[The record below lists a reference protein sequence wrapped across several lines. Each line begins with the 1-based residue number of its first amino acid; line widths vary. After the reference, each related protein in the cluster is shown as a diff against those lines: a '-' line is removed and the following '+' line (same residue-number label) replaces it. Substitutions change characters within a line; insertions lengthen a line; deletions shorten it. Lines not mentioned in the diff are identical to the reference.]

1 MAAREGGGKGGVKE
15 GEAMTAN
22 KIGAFVGSVP
32 ETKTTAFKSAVA
44 RNNAPAK

>member
-1 MAAREGGGKGGVKE
+1 VKE

-32 ETKTTAFKSAVA
+32 EEDGAV
-44 RNNAPAK
+44 RLML

>member
-1 MAAREGGGKGGVKE
+1 MKG

-22 KIGAFVGSVP
+22 KIGAFMGSVP
-32 ETKTTAFKSAVA
+32 ETETKTTAFKSTVA